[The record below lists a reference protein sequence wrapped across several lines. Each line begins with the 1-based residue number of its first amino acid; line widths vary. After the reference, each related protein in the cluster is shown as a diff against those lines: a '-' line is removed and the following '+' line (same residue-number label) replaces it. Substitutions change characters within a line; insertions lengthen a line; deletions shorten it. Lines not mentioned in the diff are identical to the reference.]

1 MVNAPKSGWAI
12 DVLHVERGKT
22 EFTGSGGLDVYGDW
36 FMPVWHVAYALLI
49 SPHRAGPFSSVYP
62 HGTASV
68 VSGIMHAASKVVVKQ
83 LKRIRLLNENQ
94 YKK

>member
-12 DVLHVERGKT
+12 DVLHVQRGET
-22 EFTGSGGLDVYGDW
+22 EFTGCGGLDVYGGL
-36 FMPVWHVAYALLI
+36 VYACLARCI
-49 SPHRAGPFSSVYP
+49 RFADFSPPCGAVFFVYP

>member
-1 MVNAPKSGWAI
+1 M
-12 DVLHVERGKT
+12 
-22 EFTGSGGLDVYGDW
+22 FMGDW